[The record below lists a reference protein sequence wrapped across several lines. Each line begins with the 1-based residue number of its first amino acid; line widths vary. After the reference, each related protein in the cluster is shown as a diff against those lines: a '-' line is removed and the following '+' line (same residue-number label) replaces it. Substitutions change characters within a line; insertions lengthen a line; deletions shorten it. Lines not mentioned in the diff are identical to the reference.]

1 MEAMKNGLHSG
12 KDSRPQAGAECR
24 LGAPPGRWGGGLLR
38 RLTPEEVRAGARF
51 GRRATGAV
59 ALQSGFPARAISFLA
74 AGFLILGAIPA
85 QAARIGEVVD
95 VSVWEQAARFFT
107 FSDPAL
113 RFALVGALLLGA
125 SCGLLGSFL
134 VVRRMALMGDAI
146 SHAVLPGVAAGYLW
160 HMSKDPVAILIGAT
174 VAGLLGVMIVTLIT
188 QTTRVK
194 QDAALGI
201 VLASFFAIGVC
212 AIKLIE
218 IHGASGN
225 ISGIKQFL
233 FGQAASLNGKDVV
246 TMAVITALSLLL
258 VVALYG
264 PLVICSFDRGFAAS
278 IGLPVKVLDYLLM
291 LFVTFAI
298 VIALQ
303 AVGVV
308 LVSALLIIPAAT
320 AYLLTDRM
328 HRMLLYSA
336 LFGMLSATVGSFFS
350 FLGTDLPTGPFMV
363 VGASVVFAA
372 TYFFAPRHGTVMRW
386 FRRRDQARRIR
397 NENFLKAIHR
407 ILEERETGGEGVAL
421 TELAEVRRES
431 GEEVLADARLLVKS
445 GQGTLDAGKGVLHL
459 TPAGHERAWQVVRN
473 HRLWE
478 LYLTNAAS
486 YKPDHVH
493 EDAERIE
500 HVLGE
505 EVVRQLA
512 RQLDYPEFDPH
523 GKPIP
528 SAPVEVG
535 GGGTSQ

>member
-1 MEAMKNGLHSG
+1 MK
-12 KDSRPQAGAECR
+12 
-24 LGAPPGRWGGGLLR
+24 
-38 RLTPEEVRAGARF
+38 VRAGARF
-51 GRRATGAV
+51 GRRATEAV
-59 ALQSGFPARAISFLA
+59 ALQSGVSARATFFAAACFL
-74 AGFLILGAIPA
+74 LLGVVHA
-85 QAARIGEVVD
+85 QAARIGEVVEI
-95 VSVWEQAARFFT
+95 SVWEQAARFFT
-107 FSDPAL
+107 FRDPAL

-160 HMSKDPVAILIGAT
+160 HMSKDPVAILVGAT
-174 VAGLLGVMIVTLIT
+174 VAGLLGVLIVTLIT

-201 VLASFFAIGVC
+201 VLASFFALGVC

-225 ISGIKQFL
+225 ISGIEQFL
-233 FGQAASLNGKDVV
+233 FGQAASLNAKDVV
-246 TMAVITALSLLL
+246 TMAIITALSLLL
-258 VVALYG
+258 VGTLYG
-264 PLVICSFDRGFAAS
+264 PLVICSFDRGFAFS
-278 IGLPVKVLDYLLM
+278 IGLPVRFLDYLLM

-328 HRMLLYSA
+328 HRMIVYSA

-363 VGASVVFAA
+363 VGASAVFAV

-386 FRRRDQARRIR
+386 WRRRDQARRIR
-397 NENFLKAIHR
+397 NENLLKAIHR
-407 ILEERETGGEGVAL
+407 VLEERAQGGEGVAL
-421 TELAEVRRES
+421 RELAEARNES
-431 GEEVLADARLLVKS
+431 IEKILADARLLEKA
-445 GQGTLDAGKGVLHL
+445 GQGTLDADGGILYL

-505 EVVRQLA
+505 EVVRQLE

-535 GGGTSQ
+535 GSDVSYGKGNP